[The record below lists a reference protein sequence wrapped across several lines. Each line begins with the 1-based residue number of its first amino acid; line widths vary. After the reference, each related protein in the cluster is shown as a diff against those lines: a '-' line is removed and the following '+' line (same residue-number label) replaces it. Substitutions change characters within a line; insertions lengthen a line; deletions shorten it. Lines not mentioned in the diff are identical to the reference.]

1 MSSSSPSPKKKKQ
14 NKAKEASATGHTA
27 PAKEHKGSGIFTRL
41 ILYGIIPVVLVG
53 LFFVL
58 DPYVSKGYIFEP
70 TVLHAAASKALKAHG
85 NASFDKVV
93 DSIVATL
100 EKRYPGHINKEQ
112 QWIFNNAGGIHPSH
126 PPLIL
131 ILRHHCA
138 GAMGQMYLLHC
149 SLTEYVIIF
158 GTPIGTEGFTGRFL
172 ADDYF
177 IILKGE
183 QQAFNLGEF
192 ARESYKPG
200 DMHHLPRGSAQG
212 YRCPDHCFALEY
224 ARGWYGDDLA
234 LISFPA

>member
-14 NKAKEASATGHTA
+14 NKAKEASSTGAHTA
-27 PAKEHKGSGIFTRL
+27 PAKKGSGIFTRL

-112 QWIFNNAGGIHPSH
+112 QWIFNFAGGIDASH
-126 PPLIL
+126 PPT
-131 ILRHHCA
+131 HFNFTA
-138 GAMGQMYLLHC
+138 
-149 SLTEYVIIF
+149 SLCRRD
-158 GTPIGTEGFTGRFL
+158 GT
-172 ADDYF
+172 
-177 IILKGE
+177 
-183 QQAFNLGEF
+183 NV
-192 ARESYKPG
+192 S
-200 DMHHLPRGSAQG
+200 
-212 YRCPDHCFALEY
+212 FAL
-224 ARGWYGDDLA
+224 
-234 LISFPA
+234 LIDRICYHLWHTYWH